1 LCRLRTAILLRSMC
15 SHSRSMCEYRWYV
28 DDNDTAASLRGL
40 VRFFSRVCLSVCSLV
55 WSPSPHALAWL
66 APPPNHHPLLTA
78 FLSHTYTPCTC
89 VSLFCF
95 PLSGGDE
102 DAIRKLEAADPPAH
116 AGSHHAEQVLP
127 VRKAPSFEP
136 FYAHRM
142 IILPRQARDNHRKS

>member
-1 LCRLRTAILLRSMC
+1 MQVEDGDIIAIDVLSQSIDVR
-15 SHSRSMCEYRWYV
+15 V
-28 DDNDTAASLRGL
+28 PL
-40 VRFFSRVCLSVCSLV
+40 VRRRQRHRSQPPGACSLLLSCLLVCLFARLV
-55 WSPSPHALAWL
+55 ALASRACL
-66 APPPNHHPLLTA
+66 AGSPPNHHPLLTA

-116 AGSHHAEQVLP
+116 AGSHNAEQVLP